1 MCGRYVSPD
10 QAAIERV
17 WHLGRQ
23 NSNPFVRRFN
33 VQPTSIVPTL
43 RVDPE
48 SGELELVTARWGLV
62 PHWWEDAKPPQS
74 CFNARIEEAAAKP
87 MWRDAM
93 RRTRCLIPAE
103 GWYEWQPRV
112 RPGSAKPYK
121 QPYFIHRRDAA
132 PLAFAGLMSVSRSA
146 DGDEP
151 LLSCA
156 ILTASSAGKLAQ
168 VHSRMPV
175 VLPVELQAAWLDPAL
190 NDGAKAAE
198 LCQSTAATQ
207 ELEHYPVSTVVNNGA
222 SDGETLIEKIDL
234 E

>member
-1 MCGRYVSPD
+1 MCGRYVSRSNS
-10 QAAIERV
+10 AIERV
-17 WHLGRQ
+17 WHLGRH
-23 NSNPFVRRFN
+23 NRNPLVRRFN

-48 SGELELVTARWGLV
+48 SGELDLVTARWGLV
-62 PHWWEDAKPPQS
+62 PHWWKDAKPPQS

-132 PLAFAGLMSVSRSA
+132 PLAFAGLMSVSRPA
-146 DGDEP
+146 DGGEP

-156 ILTASSAGKLAQ
+156 ILTAPSSGNLASIA
-168 VHSRMPV
+168 HARRCPMNARRGW
-175 VLPVELQAAWLDPAL
+175 LP
-190 NDGAKAAE
+190 
-198 LCQSTAATQ
+198 
-207 ELEHYPVSTVVNNGA
+207 H
-222 SDGETLIEKIDL
+222 
-234 E
+234 

>member
-17 WHLGRQ
+17 WHLGRH
-23 NSNPFVRRFN
+23 NSNPFIRRFN
-33 VQPTSIVPTL
+33 VQPTSIVPML
-43 RVDPE
+43 RLDPE
-48 SGELELVTARWGLV
+48 SGEREVMTGRWGLV
-62 PHWWEDAKPPQS
+62 PRWWKDAKPPQS
-74 CFNARIEEAAAKP
+74 CFNARLEEAAAKP

-93 RRTRCLIPAE
+93 RRARCLIPAE
-103 GWYEWQPRV
+103 GWYEWQARA
-112 RPGSAKPYK
+112 RPGTAQSYK

-132 PLAFAGLMSVSRSA
+132 LFAFAGLMSAWRSA
-146 DGDEP
+146 DGGEL

-156 ILTASSAGKLAQ
+156 ILTTSSSEDLAQ

-175 VLPVELQAAWLDPAL
+175 VLPDEMHAAWLDPAL

-198 LCQSTAATQ
+198 LCRSTAPIQ
-207 ELEHYPVSTVVNNGA
+207 ELEHYPVSTAVNIGSA
-222 SDGETLIEKIDL
+222 EGEALIEKIDL